1 MLRRLRVED
10 VAIPTGRS
18 TLCARPG
25 VCAAGSPGRWPGCR
39 WRWWSG
45 TPALVSYAGE
55 PAGFAPRLPCLTGGP
70 GARRADWAD
79 EQARHP

>member
-45 TPALVSYAGE
+45 TPAHCVVRG
-55 PAGFAPRLPCLTGGP
+55 
-70 GARRADWAD
+70 
-79 EQARHP
+79 